1 MSYEDRDTY
10 GMYKNTNE
18 SGPGPALMGAD
29 TLIGNDVHNHKGED
43 LGEIKEIMLDTK
55 SGKVCYAV
63 LSFGGFLTIG
73 EKLFAVPWDALTLD
87 TEHKC
92 FVLNEE
98 KDRLKAAPGFDKHNW
113 PDMADETW
121 AKSIHSYY
129 GTESNSH
136 ETRV

>member
-1 MSYEDRDTY
+1 MNIPDKKTDLEDNRNARSFLKTRIQ
-10 GMYKNTNE
+10 TE
-18 SGPGPALMGAD
+18 SAGFFNGL
-29 TLIGNDVHNHKGED
+29 
-43 LGEIKEIMLDTK
+43 LDTK

-73 EKLFAVPWDALTLD
+73 EKLFAVPWDALALD

-98 KDRLKAAPGFDKHNW
+98 KDRLKAAPGFDKDNW

-129 GTESNSH
+129 GTESNTH
-136 ETRV
+136 